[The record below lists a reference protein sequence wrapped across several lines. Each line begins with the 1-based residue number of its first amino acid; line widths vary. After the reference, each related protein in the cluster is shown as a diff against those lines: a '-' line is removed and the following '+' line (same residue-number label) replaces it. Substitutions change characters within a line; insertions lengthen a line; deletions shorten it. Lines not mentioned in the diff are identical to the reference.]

1 MANLSHC
8 HTCNTKSL
16 QREALLGKFLKQ
28 LVVLGAGGG
37 LSLFMPSP
45 QGSKRE
51 REGLWWIRVVTF
63 LLCCV
68 IHYL

>member
-1 MANLSHC
+1 MANLSH
-8 HTCNTKSL
+8 CNTKSL

-45 QGSKRE
+45 QGSKGE
-51 REGLWWIRVVTF
+51 REGL
-63 LLCCV
+63 
-68 IHYL
+68 